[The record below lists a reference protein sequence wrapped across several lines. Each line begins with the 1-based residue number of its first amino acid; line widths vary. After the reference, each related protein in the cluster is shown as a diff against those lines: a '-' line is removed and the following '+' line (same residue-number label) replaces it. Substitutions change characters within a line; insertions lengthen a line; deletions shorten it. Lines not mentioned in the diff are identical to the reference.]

1 MHGALTVPYKRPIKV
16 FYIKQIIGFAEAH
29 IQEREKQKGKRKM
42 NKYQEYLI
50 VVAPLS
56 EEDGGGFLARVPDLP
71 GCFGD
76 GETQVEA
83 VQDASKAIVEWVD
96 EYEKMG
102 RDIPQPGSA
111 ADNLLAQREA
121 EIKLINELRDR
132 LDSSEASMAAMGGDV
147 AVLKV
152 RMGEIERYIKDLLD
166 VVDNAAAWERFE
178 IIAKQ
183 TRSQQREL
191 FVLAARS

>member
-1 MHGALTVPYKRPIKV
+1 M
-16 FYIKQIIGFAEAH
+16 
-29 IQEREKQKGKRKM
+29 
-42 NKYQEYLI
+42 
-50 VVAPLS
+50 
-56 EEDGGGFLARVPDLP
+56 
-71 GCFGD
+71 
-76 GETQVEA
+76 
-83 VQDASKAIVEWVD
+83 QDASKAIVEWVD

-178 IIAKQ
+178 IITKQ

>member
-1 MHGALTVPYKRPIKV
+1 
-16 FYIKQIIGFAEAH
+16 
-29 IQEREKQKGKRKM
+29 
-42 NKYQEYLI
+42 
-50 VVAPLS
+50 
-56 EEDGGGFLARVPDLP
+56 GGGFLARVPDLP

-132 LDSSEASMAAMGGDV
+132 LDSSEASMAAMAGDV

-178 IIAKQ
+178 IITKQ